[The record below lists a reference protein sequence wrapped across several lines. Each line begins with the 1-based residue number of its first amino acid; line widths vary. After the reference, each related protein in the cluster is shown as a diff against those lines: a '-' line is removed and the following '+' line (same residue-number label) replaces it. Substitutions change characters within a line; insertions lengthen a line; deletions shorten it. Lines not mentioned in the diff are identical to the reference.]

1 MHYNSLDIFKV
12 KVFKKFFR
20 NSFEVTD
27 TNDLQIVLLKIKHL
41 I

>member
-1 MHYNSLDIFKV
+1 MHYNSLDIFKA

-20 NSFEVTD
+20 NSFEVID
-27 TNDLQIVLLKIKHL
+27 TNDLQIELLKIEYL